1 MTDTQKSSKAPTIQT
16 YLIAA
21 AVLLALPAISY
32 IVGAFNVP
40 KPMNL
45 TKTRSAVDRKAMQ
58 GDILLS
64 KVPDNVVKPMHANM
78 EDKIEILGFS
88 TNKKKAIQGSKVEL
102 TFYFKALSAMDQ
114 DWQIFGHIDGANN
127 VYRIHADHFPAG
139 GKYTTDLWKKGEIIA
154 DHYSKYIPLDA
165 PNGVYDVWIGFY
177 LADRRLKL
185 KNASE
190 VTSDGHNRIKLG
202 QIHIGP

>member
-1 MTDTQKSSKAPTIQT
+1 MTDSQNNKNRPSANT
-16 YLIAA
+16 YLLAA
-21 AVLLALPAISY
+21 ALLLALPAVSY
-32 IVGAFNVP
+32 VVGAFNVP

-45 TKTRSAVDRKAMQ
+45 KKTRSSIDRKAMQ
-58 GDILLS
+58 GKVLLD
-64 KVPDNVVKPMHANM
+64 KLPDNIVQPMHANM

-88 TNKKKAIQGSKVEL
+88 TSKARATQGSKIEL
-102 TFYFKALSAMDQ
+102 TFYFRALSAMDQ

-127 VYRIHADHFPAG
+127 VYRIHADHFPDN

-154 DHYSKYIPLDA
+154 DHYSKFIPLDA
-165 PNGVYDVWIGFY
+165 PSGTYDVWIGFY

-185 KNASE
+185 KNPKE

-202 QIHIGP
+202 QLHIGP